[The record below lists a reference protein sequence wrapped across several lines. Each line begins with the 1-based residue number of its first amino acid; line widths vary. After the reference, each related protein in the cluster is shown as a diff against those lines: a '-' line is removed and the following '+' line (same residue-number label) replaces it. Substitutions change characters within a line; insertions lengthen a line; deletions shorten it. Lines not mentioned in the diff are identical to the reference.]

1 MRWPQ
6 SDRYDAMKAGSYLL
20 FIVTV
25 GCVDLEQRVPMV
37 VESWCD
43 TAKNVDVDCI
53 IDGDTV
59 DLAACGEDGERIR
72 MLGVDAPEIAHEP
85 DPADCYGDES
95 HAWLEEMLS
104 GMTVWLDFD
113 TECSD
118 MYGRTLGWLTIEGD
132 ADDALAETLE
142 EVPDLDV
149 FEEDGS
155 YRVLV
160 NELEI
165 RLGYASVYD
174 ESFAQ
179 DVRYYERLLDAEA
192 AAIEEGLGLWS
203 ACEDDR

>member
-1 MRWPQ
+1 
-6 SDRYDAMKAGSYLL
+6 
-20 FIVTV
+20 
-25 GCVDLEQRVPMV
+25 
-37 VESWCD
+37 
-43 TAKNVDVDCI
+43 
-53 IDGDTV
+53 
-59 DLAACGEDGERIR
+59 
-72 MLGVDAPEIAHEP
+72 
-85 DPADCYGDES
+85 
-95 HAWLEEMLS
+95 MLS

-132 ADDALAETLE
+132 ADDSLVETLE
-142 EVPDLDV
+142 ELPDLDV

-179 DVRYYERLLDAEA
+179 DVRYYERLQDAEE